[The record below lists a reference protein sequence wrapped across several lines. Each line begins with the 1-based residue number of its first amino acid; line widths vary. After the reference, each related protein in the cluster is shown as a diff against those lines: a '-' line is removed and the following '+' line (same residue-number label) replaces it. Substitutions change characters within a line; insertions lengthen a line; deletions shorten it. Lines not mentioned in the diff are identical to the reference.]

1 MSIKIIKTTL
11 PGVVLIEPNIFE
23 DQRGYF
29 LEAYHCHKYSEKG
42 IERVFVQDNL
52 SHSMKWTVRGLHY
65 QLRRPQAKLVYV
77 VTGEIY
83 DVAVDIRQGSP
94 TFGKWLGTRLSME
107 NKLQIFIPEGF
118 AHGYCVL
125 SETANVIY
133 KCTDFYD
140 PNDSLGILW
149 SDPSIGIEW
158 PVQSPILSIK
168 DSKNPRLNL
177 IPETSLPNYK
187 I

>member
-1 MSIKIIKTTL
+1 MSIKVIKTTL
-11 PGVVLIEPNIFE
+11 PDVVLIEPDIFE

-29 LEAYHCHKYSEKG
+29 FETYHYHKYSEKG
-42 IERVFVQDNL
+42 IEKAFVQDNL
-52 SHSMKWTVRGLHY
+52 SHSRKGSIRGLHY
-65 QLRRPQAKLVYV
+65 QLHRPQAKLVYV

-83 DVAVDIRQGSP
+83 DVAVDIRRGSP
-94 TFGKWLGTRLSME
+94 TFGKWAGTRLSAE

-125 SETANVIY
+125 SETADVIY

-149 SDPSIGIEW
+149 SDPSIGIDW
-158 PVQSPILSIK
+158 PLQTPILSIK
-168 DSKNPRLNL
+168 DAKNPRLND
-177 IPETSLPNYK
+177 IYETSLPDYK